1 LTKIIELSVPSI
13 TECAGAIGMAD
24 KENAGMAA
32 NAQAARP
39 ISIERFIGVS
49 LSQPQ
54 QRRLED
60 NAPALQEF
68 PRLAPRDQHQEDQL
82 SGWTSLLRHHL
93 IDPDA
98 RVQGWLP
105 MKTSRNLLT
114 R

>member
-1 LTKIIELSVPSI
+1 LTRIIELSVPSM

-24 KENAGMAA
+24 KENAGIAT

-60 NAPALQEF
+60 NATALREF
-68 PRLAPRDQHQEDQL
+68 PSWAARNSTKKINCPAGQAYFDI
-82 SGWTSLLRHHL
+82 TS
-93 IDPDA
+93 
-98 RVQGWLP
+98 
-105 MKTSRNLLT
+105 
-114 R
+114 

>member
-60 NAPALQEF
+60 NATALQEF
-68 PRLAPRDQHQEDQL
+68 PRLAPLAGQVYFDI
-82 SGWTSLLRHHL
+82 TS
-93 IDPDA
+93 
-98 RVQGWLP
+98 
-105 MKTSRNLLT
+105 
-114 R
+114 